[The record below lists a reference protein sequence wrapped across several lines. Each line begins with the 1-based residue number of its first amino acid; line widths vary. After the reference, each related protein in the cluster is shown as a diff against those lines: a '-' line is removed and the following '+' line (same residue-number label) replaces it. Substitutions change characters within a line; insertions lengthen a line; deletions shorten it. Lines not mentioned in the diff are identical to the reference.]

1 MQIKRFAAPQ
11 KCLIFKFHDV
21 QTGRGGWKYSGLPAR
36 PENYCES
43 KQTYLR
49 YSLDKA
55 FHLPEFQRKLFFTRN
70 WVGGFKGEN
79 LVQRLPLTRALLEGF
94 FLQFKPAAWWTSIN
108 RYHGFHSLAKRRFF
122 PCFSSTRKNMSAFEP
137 FCYFAILLQDL
148 TPLHVK
154 ITRSTNFLSYNYILS
169 FLNARSQL
177 VWVLAS
183 SGFYKITWRTISRS
197 AGSKIHFRI
206 EQPPFRGNLCP
217 LSVCYLSFPWI
228 YAPRQ
233 FVHGSRVFIQLK
245 K

>member
-1 MQIKRFAAPQ
+1 MVQIKRFAAPQ
-11 KCLIFKFHDV
+11 KCLFFKFHDV

-55 FHLPEFQRKLFFTRN
+55 FHLPEIQRKLFFTRN

-108 RYHGFHSLAKRRFF
+108 RYHGFHALAKRRFF

-137 FCYFAILLQDL
+137 FWQYFATGSDTASCQDYEEYEFFKLQ
-148 TPLHVK
+148 LHIK
-154 ITRSTNFLSYNYILS
+154 LSQCTLATRLSS
-169 FLNARSQL
+169 
-177 VWVLAS
+177 
-183 SGFYKITWRTISRS
+183 
-197 AGSKIHFRI
+197 
-206 EQPPFRGNLCP
+206 C
-217 LSVCYLSFPWI
+217 
-228 YAPRQ
+228 
-233 FVHGSRVFIQLK
+233 
-245 K
+245 